1 MIESVPELFDL
12 VTAPLLT
19 IAGTTLV
26 GGGLFAELQSA
37 TALAGDGGS
46 MVFGLWLAVMGA
58 VGVIGGAKVV
68 RDAVTGQL
76 S

>member
-1 MIESVPELFDL
+1 
-12 VTAPLLT
+12 
-19 IAGTTLV
+19 
-26 GGGLFAELQSA
+26 
-37 TALAGDGGS
+37 